1 MTVPD
6 PRQVFV
12 VHGRNLKAR
21 DAMFAFLRSLD
32 LKPMEWNEA
41 VSLSG
46 SASPY
51 IGQVLDAGFA
61 HAQAVVV
68 LMTPDEITYL
78 DQQWASGDDDPDAQ
92 AGPQARERAIR
103 GGHGAGAP
111 PRPNRPRALG
121 RVRLFSDI
129 DGRHL
134 VRLSNELGARQA
146 LATRLEDAGCPVD
159 TRGTDWHFAGD
170 FTPTE
175 PGNGLPLGRRVL
187 TASAS
192 PPAVRIDVKHL
203 ASSGSRLDKLQIINR
218 GSETVYGVDVTV
230 PEDASLSLERAT
242 LPIEKIPGGG
252 KYVTILAWN
261 HNRTMGGPPTR
272 DSFDVTVTGATE
284 SGAAHTENIFIDVN
298 S

>member
-1 MTVPD
+1 
-6 PRQVFV
+6 
-12 VHGRNLKAR
+12 
-21 DAMFAFLRSLD
+21 
-32 LKPMEWNEA
+32 
-41 VSLSG
+41 
-46 SASPY
+46 
-51 IGQVLDAGFA
+51 
-61 HAQAVVV
+61 
-68 LMTPDEITYL
+68 MTPDEITYL

-92 AGPQARERAIR
+92 AGPQARANVLFE
-103 GGHGAGAP
+103 AGMALGLHP
-111 PRPNRPRALG
+111 DRTVLVTLG